1 MISKLDNKQ
10 RKIVSI
16 VGAIALLAGFYML
29 YYDPSQK
36 KIAEIRKDIEAKEI
50 EIGNAKIQVAI
61 FEPLKE
67 KVAKME
73 EKLDGMKTKTATSGE
88 IIALIKTIE
97 DEAKRLNIKVV
108 KMTSSVHEPPPTTTE
123 KSDTTPEFQAA
134 AFTKVILDISLRGKY
149 DKLED
154 FMETIQHQ
162 KTFLVVEELDINSA
176 EKIYPRLTS
185 NMEINLYNEKGV
197 DNNAIAKLFSIPE
210 IRKPTYT
217 TNQS

>member
-1 MISKLDNKQ
+1 LISKLDKKQ
-10 RKIVSI
+10 RTIVSI
-16 VGAIALLAGFYML
+16 IGAIALLAGFYML

-36 KIAEIRKDIEAKEI
+36 KIAEIRKNIEAKEV

-67 KVAKME
+67 QVAQME
-73 EKLDGMKTKTATSGE
+73 EKLAGLKVKTATSGE

-108 KMTSSVHEPPPTTTE
+108 RMTSSVHEPPPT
-123 KSDTTPEFQAA
+123 SGTTPEVQAPS
-134 AFTKVILDISLRGKY
+134 FTKVILDISLRGKY

-154 FMETIQHQ
+154 FMETIQHLE
-162 KTFLVVEELDINSA
+162 TFLVVEGLDITSA
-176 EKIYPRLTS
+176 EKTYPRLTS

-197 DNNAIAKLFSIPE
+197 DNNAITK
-210 IRKPTYT
+210 
-217 TNQS
+217 

>member
-1 MISKLDNKQ
+1 
-10 RKIVSI
+10 VSI
-16 VGAIALLAGFYML
+16 IGAIALLAGFYML

-73 EKLDGMKTKTATSGE
+73 EKLDGLKVKTATSGE

-97 DEAKRLNIKVV
+97 DEAKRLDIKVV
-108 KMTSSVHEPPPTTTE
+108 KMTSSVHEPPPPPTTE
-123 KSDTTPEFQAA
+123 KGGTTPEVQTA
-134 AFTKVILDISLRGKY
+134 AFTKIILDISLRGKY

-154 FMETIQHQ
+154 FMETIQHLE
-162 KTFLVVEELDINSA
+162 TFLVVEGLDISSA
-176 EKIYPRLTS
+176 ENTYPRLTS

-197 DNNAIAKLFSIPE
+197 DNNAIAK
-210 IRKPTYT
+210 
-217 TNQS
+217 